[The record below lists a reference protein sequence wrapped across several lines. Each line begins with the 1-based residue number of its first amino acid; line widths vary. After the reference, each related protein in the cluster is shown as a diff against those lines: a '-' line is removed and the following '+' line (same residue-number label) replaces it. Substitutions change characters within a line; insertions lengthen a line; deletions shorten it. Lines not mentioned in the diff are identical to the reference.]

1 VGADLVAIKDF
12 AAGEP
17 EKITATAKKYLE
29 IVREFRNG

>member
-1 VGADLVAIKDF
+1 M

-29 IVREFRNG
+29 IVKEFRARNSE